1 MESERKTCTVRLVG
15 GPTALLEIGGLRLLT
30 DPAFDGPGPI
40 ASGTRTLIKTAG
52 PAVSLEELGD
62 LDIILL
68 SHDQHADNLDISG
81 RALLDEVP
89 EVLTTPEAAERL
101 GEDITGLRSWQHQT
115 FERPDGGSLRIT
127 WVPAQHGPPG
137 TEDLTGTVTGFVLT
151 AFDLPAIYVSGDNA
165 SLDVTHEI
173 TERLGP
179 MDAGIFFAGAAR
191 TPMLDGFLTLTAEEV
206 VEATLITGAEVVI
219 PVHMEGWQHFTEG
232 PADLY
237 DAFQKYELDDRL
249 VLLSP
254 GDSVS
259 F

>member
-1 MESERKTCTVRLVG
+1 MERKTCTVRLVG

-30 DPAFDGPGPI
+30 DPAFDAPGPI
-40 ASGTRTLIKTAG
+40 PSGTRTLIKTTG

-62 LDIILL
+62 LDIVLL
-68 SHDQHADNLDISG
+68 SHDQHADNLDRSG

-101 GEDITGLRSWQHQT
+101 GEDITGLRPWDHLT

-127 WVPAQHGPPG
+127 WVPGRHGPPG
-137 TEDLTGTVTGFVLT
+137 TEDLTGPVTGFVLT

-165 SLDVTHEI
+165 SLEATREI

-191 TPMLDGFLTLTAEEV
+191 TPLLDGFLTFTAEEV

-232 PADLY
+232 PADLL
-237 DAFQKYELDDRL
+237 DAFEKYELADRL
-249 VLLSP
+249 HLLEP
-254 GDSVS
+254 GESTS